1 MNDNS
6 IIPISDEQAKLG
18 KEIVE
23 AIRGLFG
30 GLTDIFGDLPKDLV
44 GLIAGDRVKVRRA
57 EQLAILS
64 AKTKKRLQ
72 DRGITEPD
80 PPSLKLALPI
90 LAAAGDESQEELQD
104 LWAGLLAAAMDPKR
118 QGLVRQT
125 LISTV
130 KEMDAFD
137 ALVFDVITK
146 NGGSGWTNTAGD
158 AITGLLVSTRDEV
171 AVSLHNL
178 LRLNLIAS
186 AAPSFNSVSLA
197 PLGNLLMRAIA

>member
-90 LAAAGDESQEELQD
+90 LAAAGDESQEGLQD

-118 QGLVRQT
+118 QGLVRQA

-146 NGGSGWTNTAGD
+146 NGGSGWTNNAD
-158 AITGLLVSTRDEV
+158 SITGLLVSTRDEV